1 MISIRRTMS
10 VLKFLLFAICLVNAF
25 SADVFGTWA
34 GTMGDSERGA
44 VVYLTIVQRDN
55 AISGTLAYEDESK
68 MVELENPVLN
78 GEELSFEIHDNPNR
92 VVHFR
97 LTISDGSLSGRA
109 SSNNRVLQVSLKRRR
124 D

>member
-1 MISIRRTMS
+1 MISTRRTTS
-10 VLKFLLFAICLVNAF
+10 VLKFLLAICLVNAF
-25 SADVFGTWA
+25 GADVFGRWA

-44 VVYLTIVQRDN
+44 FVYLTIVQRDN

-68 MVELENPVLN
+68 MVELENPVLK
-78 GEELSFEIHDNPNR
+78 GGELSFEIHDNPNR

-97 LTISDGSLSGRA
+97 LTISDGSLIGHA